1 MKSID
6 VKRRKI
12 QHAEPDTTTA
22 ADEPVL
28 PTHSPPPLSA
38 TLVTP
43 TASTS
48 QPSTSHAKESQGKDT
63 EDTSLLSARENLLDM
78 ETRDEDVESDDEIVM
93 LTKRR
98 LKSLLSSRCSC
109 PDPAYDY
116 SFKPDAYENTIV
128 MHCTSCNFK
137 NTSKPEAVIAGRQTS
152 KILRTN
158 ISLTYLSVID
168 DVGFAGLHIIIIK
181 HIVPEN
187 LPSM

>member
-1 MKSID
+1 
-6 VKRRKI
+6 
-12 QHAEPDTTTA
+12 
-22 ADEPVL
+22 
-28 PTHSPPPLSA
+28 
-38 TLVTP
+38 
-43 TASTS
+43 
-48 QPSTSHAKESQGKDT
+48 
-63 EDTSLLSARENLLDM
+63 M

-168 DVGFAGLHIIIIK
+168 DCCTVCNIRPQLQ
-181 HIVPEN
+181 VPEGMFADS
-187 LPSM
+187 LQYQVEGTKKIPHSTR